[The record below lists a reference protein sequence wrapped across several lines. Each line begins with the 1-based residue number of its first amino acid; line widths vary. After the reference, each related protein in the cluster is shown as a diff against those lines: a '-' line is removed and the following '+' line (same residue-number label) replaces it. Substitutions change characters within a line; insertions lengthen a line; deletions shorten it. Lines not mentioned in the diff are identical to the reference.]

1 MAGQAPVVRDYLLG
15 HTVGGDAVAAGL
27 LGEALVVGRH
37 RRECLAY
44 RVQQCGSR
52 LLDDV
57 GLVDLESPNSAA
69 VITIPTPGVST
80 GRLPPLN
87 KHYVS
92 KGVEST

>member
-44 RVQQCGSR
+44 RVQQRGSR

-57 GLVDLESPNSAA
+57 SFVDLESPNSFQHSRLRSRSSRM
-69 VITIPTPGVST
+69 ST
-80 GRLPPLN
+80 
-87 KHYVS
+87 YV
-92 KGVEST
+92 